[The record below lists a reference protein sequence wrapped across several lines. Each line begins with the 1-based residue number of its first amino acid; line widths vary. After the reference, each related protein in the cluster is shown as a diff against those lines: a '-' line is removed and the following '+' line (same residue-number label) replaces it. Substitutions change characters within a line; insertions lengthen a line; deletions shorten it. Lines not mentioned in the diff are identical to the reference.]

1 MIVIK
6 YYYTD
11 VETGEFQKIETLKP
25 GSWIHL
31 ENPKTE
37 EVEEISQMLGVK
49 KSMLL
54 SVIDNDERPRID
66 EEGDCT
72 MLLLDVPITTNK
84 KSKPIITL
92 PLGILVIRDDYIVTV
107 SLQKYPILDSF
118 SKGKVKEFYTY
129 KKSRFVIQLIY
140 QIAISYLS
148 ILRIIDQKIEAT
160 ESKVLTATKNEEL
173 LHLLALENSLTYIIT
188 ALRGNG
194 VVLDKILKGNVIQLF
209 AEDEDLLE
217 DAIIENNQA
226 IDMADLY
233 RGILSSTTDTVAT
246 IISNNLNSIM
256 KFLAGITI
264 VLSIPTMVASFMGMN
279 VKLGFWSTN
288 PFAFILL
295 LLLSLLISIIIAI
308 ILKKKN
314 ML

>member
-1 MIVIK
+1 MNFKNRNIK
-6 YYYTD
+6 TRQLD
-11 VETGEFQKIETLKP
+11 
-25 GSWIHL
+25 SS

-118 SKGKVKEFYTY
+118 IKGKVKEFYTY

-173 LHLLALENSLTYIIT
+173 LHLLALENS
-188 ALRGNG
+188 
-194 VVLDKILKGNVIQLF
+194 
-209 AEDEDLLE
+209 
-217 DAIIENNQA
+217 
-226 IDMADLY
+226 
-233 RGILSSTTDTVAT
+233 
-246 IISNNLNSIM
+246 
-256 KFLAGITI
+256 
-264 VLSIPTMVASFMGMN
+264 
-279 VKLGFWSTN
+279 
-288 PFAFILL
+288 
-295 LLLSLLISIIIAI
+295 
-308 ILKKKN
+308 
-314 ML
+314 